1 MGVNPVTGGD
11 GAVLIKEIKEGRR
24 NARHGSP
31 TCTPPLLL
39 APLRLGRRGA
49 GVPAAGPRPCLHLW
63 VCRGR
68 LRAGS
73 PPGERQP
80 PLPCPPWG
88 AARRP
93 PPPQLLRVLGTGFLG
108 HWAPFGRRAA
118 PPGWRRRRRRGSP
131 SVQSLTCWLGGV
143 GCVTDAREPSRWER
157 LAGRAG
163 ARLRGRDVLPLR
175 GLGSGGCRT
184 PPWGSRL
191 QANM

>member
-68 LRAGS
+68 LLAKPPVPAGS
-73 PPGERQP
+73 PPGERRP
-80 PLPCPPWG
+80 PLPCPALPG
-88 AARRP
+88 AQR
-93 PPPQLLRVLGTGFLG
+93 GD
-108 HWAPFGRRAA
+108 
-118 PPGWRRRRRRGSP
+118 RRRRSYCGSLGRGFWG
-131 SVQSLTCWLGGV
+131 TG
-143 GCVTDAREPSRWER
+143 
-157 LAGRAG
+157 
-163 ARLRGRDVLPLR
+163 LPLGE
-175 GLGSGGCRT
+175 GLLLLDGGGGGGEGALRCK
-184 PPWGSRL
+184 
-191 QANM
+191 A